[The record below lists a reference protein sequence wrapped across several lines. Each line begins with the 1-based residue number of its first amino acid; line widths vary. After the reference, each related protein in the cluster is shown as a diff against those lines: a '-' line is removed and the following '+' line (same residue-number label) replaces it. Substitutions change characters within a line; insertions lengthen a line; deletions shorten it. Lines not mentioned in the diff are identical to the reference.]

1 MYNFKIAQLHIQG
14 CEEGLFFLNHS
25 SCNSPMVGK
34 IFLGRGRGGKIRAG
48 EGVPS
53 VCNFYGCCW
62 FKDCIFIMIFL
73 INLITALWF
82 HERLGVPD
90 NLYFFFSRNTKI
102 IHSRK
107 SDQGNTS
114 NKSFQNGPKDESN
127 NTLEIIQK
135 PCFLNVFCEATFQI
149 LLHSNKITA
158 TAL

>member
-34 IFLGRGRGGKIRAG
+34 IFLGGGGAEKLGQGRACLLFVISMAVAG
-48 EGVPS
+48 LKTVFS
-53 VCNFYGCCW
+53 SW
-62 FKDCIFIMIFL
+62 FFWSIWSRHCDFTKDLECLTTYI
-73 INLITALWF
+73 
-82 HERLGVPD
+82 
-90 NLYFFFSRNTKI
+90 FFSRNTKI

-135 PCFLNVFCEATFQI
+135 PCFLNVFSEATFQI

>member
-90 NLYFFFSRNTKI
+90 NLYFFFFQETQKLFIHANLIRATLLTNRFKMVLRMNPI
-102 IHSRK
+102 ILWR
-107 SDQGNTS
+107 
-114 NKSFQNGPKDESN
+114 SFKNH
-127 NTLEIIQK
+127 
-135 PCFLNVFCEATFQI
+135 VF
-149 LLHSNKITA
+149 
-158 TAL
+158 

>member
-1 MYNFKIAQLHIQG
+1 MCIIVYTTIDKVVFLTFQPLKHNTVHFGGVVVIVEFLCVYIQRKRSYMYNFKIAQLHIQG

-73 INLITALWF
+73 INLITAL
-82 HERLGVPD
+82 
-90 NLYFFFSRNTKI
+90 
-102 IHSRK
+102 
-107 SDQGNTS
+107 
-114 NKSFQNGPKDESN
+114 
-127 NTLEIIQK
+127 
-135 PCFLNVFCEATFQI
+135 
-149 LLHSNKITA
+149 
-158 TAL
+158 